1 MPPMI
6 FRLSALV
13 ILLSALLTL
22 LACEPTAM
30 PTPTAGSGSAA
41 TEVVTPPATE
51 APVAERDGDDDVQ
64 DEVQRLFDTWKRALR
79 ERDAALFHS
88 VLTRELAGR
97 CGLEEL
103 QSWLDQREEFYEELE
118 VRTVFLDVADPSR
131 AFAEIIARPRAERPE
146 ETLTYPWLLAL
157 EDGEWRAGF
166 LIGLTVETCPYSAL
180 DRPSGPEGG
189 QRDFPQIPGLDL
201 ERREDI
207 LAAVPGTRVV
217 QGRFRSDNFGRSFST
232 SGTMSAYDKQVN
244 IYAELETDSA
254 VAELVSLYRDGL
266 NHPSWDIIDE
276 GSSGDFGWFSWTVLD
291 GEERLWHGK
300 LVVAPLYQGWRHV
313 WLYLYSGDSDDR
325 Q

>member
-1 MPPMI
+1 MSSMI

-30 PTPTAGSGSAA
+30 PTPTAGIGSAA

-64 DEVQRLFDTWKRALR
+64 GEVRQLFDTWNRALR

-103 QSWLDQREEFYEELE
+103 QSWLDQHERFFEELE

-131 AFAEIIARPRAERPE
+131 AFAEIIARQRAERPE
-146 ETLTYPWLLAL
+146 ENLTYPWPVAL
-157 EDGEWRAGF
+157 ENEKWRAGW
-166 LIGLTVETCPYSAL
+166 LVGLTVESCPYIAL
-180 DRPSGPEGG
+180 PSGPEGG

-207 LAAVPGTRVV
+207 LAAVPGTKVA
-217 QGRFRSDNFGRSFST
+217 QGRFSSDNFGSSFSS
-232 SGTMSAYDKQVN
+232 SGNMSAYDKQVN
-244 IYAELETDSA
+244 IYAELQTDSA

-266 NHPSWDIIDE
+266 SHPSWDIIDE
-276 GSSGDFGWFSWTVLD
+276 GSSGDFGWFAWTVLD
-291 GEERLWHGK
+291 GDGRLWHGR

>member
-1 MPPMI
+1 M
-6 FRLSALV
+6 
-13 ILLSALLTL
+13 
-22 LACEPTAM
+22 
-30 PTPTAGSGSAA
+30 
-41 TEVVTPPATE
+41 PPATE

-64 DEVQRLFDTWKRALR
+64 GQVRQLFDTWNRALR

-103 QSWLDQREEFYEELE
+103 QSWLDQHERFFEELE

-131 AFAEIIARPRAERPE
+131 AFAEIIARQRAERPE
-146 ETLTYPWLLAL
+146 ETLTYPWRVAL
-157 EDGEWRAGF
+157 ENEKWRVGF
-166 LIGLTVETCPYSAL
+166 LADLTIESCPYIAL
-180 DRPSGPEGG
+180 PSGPEGG

-207 LAAVPGTRVV
+207 LAAVPGTKVV
-217 QGRFRSDNFGRSFST
+217 HSSFRSDTFGSSSST
-232 SGTMSAYDKQVN
+232 GGNMSAYDNQVN

-254 VAELVSLYRDGL
+254 AAELVSLYRDGL
-266 NHPSWDIIDE
+266 SDPSWDIIGE
-276 GSSGDFGWFSWTVLD
+276 GSSGDFGWFAWTVLD
-291 GEERLWHGK
+291 GDGRLWHGR

-313 WLYLYSGDSDDR
+313 WFYLHSGDSDDR